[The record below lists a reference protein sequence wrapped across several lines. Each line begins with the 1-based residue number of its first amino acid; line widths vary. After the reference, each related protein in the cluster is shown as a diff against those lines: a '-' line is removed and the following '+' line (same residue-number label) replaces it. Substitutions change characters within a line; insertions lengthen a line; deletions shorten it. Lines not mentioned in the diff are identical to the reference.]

1 MHILSFMSIISN
13 GGEIMN
19 PVTEIVKNG
28 CDACIGCVGCV
39 ACTPESDAL
48 FALLLTGT
56 IGY

>member
-1 MHILSFMSIISN
+1 MLSILIIKIK

-19 PVTEIVKNG
+19 PMTETIEAD
-28 CDACIGCVGCV
+28 CDSCIGCVGCA

-48 FALLLTGT
+48 FAVVLTGT

>member
-1 MHILSFMSIISN
+1 MSIISN